1 MMWKVALMYLCVI
14 NVLALLVYALDKYRA
29 KKNLSRVSEFNLLA
43 LANVGGSVGAWAA
56 MYIFR
61 HKTKHLKFA
70 LGLPIVFVAQV
81 ALFVYLLK

>member
-1 MMWKVALMYLCVI
+1 MWKLAVIYLGII
-14 NVLALLVYALDKYRA
+14 NVLAFVVYGIDKYRA
-29 KKNLSRVSEFNLLA
+29 RKNLSRVSEFNLLV
-43 LANVGGSVGAWAA
+43 LAIVGGSVGAWAA

-70 LGLPIVFVAQV
+70 LGLPIVFVVQV